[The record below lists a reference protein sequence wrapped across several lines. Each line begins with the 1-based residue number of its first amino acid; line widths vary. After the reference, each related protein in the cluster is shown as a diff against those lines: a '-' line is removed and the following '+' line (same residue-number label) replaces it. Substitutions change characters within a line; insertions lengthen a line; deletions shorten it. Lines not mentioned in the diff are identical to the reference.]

1 MKNKNIKL
9 IIIPLTIV
17 TIITCIVISMQ
28 TYSQYKK
35 ISVITNE
42 KISEI
47 IEYIIKENPAIDTK
61 NIIQILNSNEYKD
74 GEEELKKYGINIEEV
89 NSIIAVQKQMKTNI
103 ILNIILIVSFNA
115 LYMAIIFIYLKQRDK
130 KINQITQYINEI
142 KNRKY
147 DLDINENSE
156 DELSNLKNELYKI
169 TIMLKEESEISRQD
183 KENIKMSV
191 EDISHQLKTPLTSI
205 MIMLDNLKDNPNM
218 DEDTK
223 QRFIF
228 EISKQVDWINWLVIS
243 ILKLS
248 RLEANVVK
256 FSDNKINVKKFIDEI
271 INNLEIPIEIKNQ
284 KIIIEGNE
292 DASFIGDYKW
302 QQEAI
307 TNIIK
312 NAIEHNK
319 ENGKITIK
327 YEENGVRIDEIN
339 VISLSKEAHERYI
352 SKLGGDYEKYKN
364 GAILIDKNINTN
376 NDGKKIQGNIYT
388 WKKGDIITGKIN
400 DTQYNIEILAKTE
413 EIPAGVNILYNPDAF
428 IIVSEDFINRV
439 GYKTI
444 ALYYDSKDA
453 YKLDEEIKQYKQENN
468 ITDNTIQ
475 TFNMEESAR
484 AENAVVLVI
493 SIFLYGFIGVITLIG
508 ITNIF
513 NTITTNMNLRKK
525 EFAMLKSIGM
535 TKKEFNRMIRL
546 ESIFYG
552 LKSLIIGIPIG
563 LLLSYGMY
571 NVFRNSME
579 MEYVL
584 PYKSIVVA
592 VIFVAVVIGI
602 IMKYSMSKI
611 NKQNVIETIRNDNI

>member
-9 IIIPLTIV
+9 IIIPLTIL
-17 TIITCIVISMQ
+17 TIIICVVISMQ

-103 ILNIILIVSFNA
+103 ILNIILIVLFSV

-147 DLDINENSE
+147 DLNINENSE

-183 KENIKMSV
+183 KEKIKMSV

-223 QRFIF
+223 QKFIF

-248 RLEANVVK
+248 RLEADVVK
-256 FSDNKINVKKFIDEI
+256 FSNNKINVKKFIDEI
-271 INNLEIPIEIKNQ
+271 IGNLEIPIEIKNQ
-284 KIIIEGNE
+284 KISIEGDE

-312 NAIEHNK
+312 
-319 ENGKITIK
+319 TF
-327 YEENGVRIDEIN
+327 
-339 VISLSKEAHERYI
+339 L
-352 SKLGGDYEKYKN
+352 
-364 GAILIDKNINTN
+364 
-376 NDGKKIQGNIYT
+376 
-388 WKKGDIITGKIN
+388 
-400 DTQYNIEILAKTE
+400 
-413 EIPAGVNILYNPDAF
+413 
-428 IIVSEDFINRV
+428 FINNFTYRFV
-439 GYKTI
+439 FLVFESTMYI
-444 ALYYDSKDA
+444 
-453 YKLDEEIKQYKQENN
+453 N
-468 ITDNTIQ
+468 ISTHKN
-475 TFNMEESAR
+475 R
-484 AENAVVLVI
+484 AIPLFMYSPINI
-493 SIFLYGFIGVITLIG
+493 PSIYPKFT
-508 ITNIF
+508 TSNIF
-513 NTITTNMNLRKK
+513 I
-525 EFAMLKSIGM
+525 
-535 TKKEFNRMIRL
+535 
-546 ESIFYG
+546 
-552 LKSLIIGIPIG
+552 
-563 LLLSYGMY
+563 
-571 NVFRNSME
+571 
-579 MEYVL
+579 
-584 PYKSIVVA
+584 
-592 VIFVAVVIGI
+592 
-602 IMKYSMSKI
+602 
-611 NKQNVIETIRNDNI
+611 

>member
-1 MKNKNIKL
+1 MKNKNKNIKL

-17 TIITCIVISMQ
+17 TIIICIVISMQ

-74 GEEELKKYGINIEEV
+74 GEKELKKYGINIEEV

-103 ILNIILIVSFNA
+103 ILNIILIVLFSV

-147 DLDINENSE
+147 DLNINENSE

-183 KENIKMSV
+183 KEKIKMSV

-223 QRFIF
+223 QKFIF

-248 RLEANVVK
+248 RLEADVVK
-256 FSDNKINVKKFIDEI
+256 FSNNKINVKKFIDEI
-271 INNLEIPIEIKNQ
+271 IGNLEIPIEIKNQ
-284 KIIIEGNE
+284 KISIEGDE

-327 YEENGVRIDEIN
+327 YEENVLFTKITIIDEGQGIAKEDLKHIFERFYKAQN
-339 VISLSKEAHERYI
+339 SSDNSVGIGLSLA
-352 SKLGGDYEKYKN
+352 
-364 GAILIDKNINTN
+364 KNIIEKN
-376 NDGKKIQGNIYT
+376 NGMINCKSEIGN
-388 WKKGDIITGKIN
+388 G
-400 DTQYNIEILAKTE
+400 TE
-413 EIPAGVNILYNPDAF
+413 F
-428 IIVSEDFINRV
+428 IVK
-439 GYKTI
+439 Y
-444 ALYYDSKDA
+444 
-453 YKLDEEIKQYKQENN
+453 
-468 ITDNTIQ
+468 
-475 TFNMEESAR
+475 
-484 AENAVVLVI
+484 
-493 SIFLYGFIGVITLIG
+493 
-508 ITNIF
+508 
-513 NTITTNMNLRKK
+513 
-525 EFAMLKSIGM
+525 
-535 TKKEFNRMIRL
+535 
-546 ESIFYG
+546 
-552 LKSLIIGIPIG
+552 
-563 LLLSYGMY
+563 
-571 NVFRNSME
+571 
-579 MEYVL
+579 
-584 PYKSIVVA
+584 
-592 VIFVAVVIGI
+592 
-602 IMKYSMSKI
+602 MK
-611 NKQNVIETIRNDNI
+611 

>member
-42 KISEI
+42 KISGI

-61 NIIQILNSNEYKD
+61 NIIQVLNSNEYKD

-103 ILNIILIVSFNA
+103 ILNIILIVLFSV

-147 DLDINENSE
+147 DLNINENSE

-183 KENIKMSV
+183 KEKIKMSV

-223 QRFIF
+223 QKFIF

-248 RLEANVVK
+248 RLEADVVK
-256 FSDNKINVKKFIDEI
+256 FSNNKINVKKFIDEI
-271 INNLEIPIEIKNQ
+271 IGNLEIPIEIKNQ
-284 KIIIEGNE
+284 KISIEGDE

-327 YEENGVRIDEIN
+327 YEENVLFTKITIIDEGQGIAKEDLKHIFERFYKAQN
-339 VISLSKEAHERYI
+339 SSDNSVGIGLSLA
-352 SKLGGDYEKYKN
+352 
-364 GAILIDKNINTN
+364 KNIIEKN
-376 NDGKKIQGNIYT
+376 NGMISCKSELD
-388 WKKGDIITGKIN
+388 KG
-400 DTQYNIEILAKTE
+400 TE
-413 EIPAGVNILYNPDAF
+413 FV
-428 IIVSEDFINRV
+428 
-439 GYKTI
+439 
-444 ALYYDSKDA
+444 
-453 YKLDEEIKQYKQENN
+453 IKY
-468 ITDNTIQ
+468 
-475 TFNMEESAR
+475 
-484 AENAVVLVI
+484 
-493 SIFLYGFIGVITLIG
+493 
-508 ITNIF
+508 
-513 NTITTNMNLRKK
+513 
-525 EFAMLKSIGM
+525 
-535 TKKEFNRMIRL
+535 
-546 ESIFYG
+546 
-552 LKSLIIGIPIG
+552 
-563 LLLSYGMY
+563 
-571 NVFRNSME
+571 
-579 MEYVL
+579 
-584 PYKSIVVA
+584 
-592 VIFVAVVIGI
+592 
-602 IMKYSMSKI
+602 MK
-611 NKQNVIETIRNDNI
+611 

>member
-9 IIIPLTIV
+9 IIIPLTILM
-17 TIITCIVISMQ
+17 IFTCIVISMQ

-47 IEYIIKENPAIDTK
+47 IEYIIKENPSIDTK
-61 NIIQILNSNEYKD
+61 KIIQILNSNEYKV
-74 GEEELKKYGINIEEV
+74 GEEELKKYGINIEEI

-103 ILNIILIVSFNA
+103 ILNIILIVLFSV

-147 DLDINENSE
+147 DLNINENSE

-183 KENIKMSV
+183 KEKIKMSV

-223 QRFIF
+223 QKFIF

-248 RLEANVVK
+248 RLEADVVK
-256 FSDNKINVKKFIDEI
+256 FSNNKINVKKFIDEI
-271 INNLEIPIEIKNQ
+271 IGNLEIPIEIKNQ
-284 KIIIEGNE
+284 NISIEGDE
-292 DASFIGDYKW
+292 DALFIGDYKW

-327 YEENGVRIDEIN
+327 YEENVLFTKITIIDEGQGIAKEDLKHIFERFYKAQN
-339 VISLSKEAHERYI
+339 SSDNSVGIGLSLA
-352 SKLGGDYEKYKN
+352 
-364 GAILIDKNINTN
+364 KNIIEKN
-376 NDGKKIQGNIYT
+376 NGMINCKSEIGN
-388 WKKGDIITGKIN
+388 G
-400 DTQYNIEILAKTE
+400 TE
-413 EIPAGVNILYNPDAF
+413 F
-428 IIVSEDFINRV
+428 IVK
-439 GYKTI
+439 Y
-444 ALYYDSKDA
+444 
-453 YKLDEEIKQYKQENN
+453 
-468 ITDNTIQ
+468 
-475 TFNMEESAR
+475 
-484 AENAVVLVI
+484 
-493 SIFLYGFIGVITLIG
+493 
-508 ITNIF
+508 
-513 NTITTNMNLRKK
+513 
-525 EFAMLKSIGM
+525 
-535 TKKEFNRMIRL
+535 
-546 ESIFYG
+546 
-552 LKSLIIGIPIG
+552 
-563 LLLSYGMY
+563 
-571 NVFRNSME
+571 
-579 MEYVL
+579 
-584 PYKSIVVA
+584 
-592 VIFVAVVIGI
+592 
-602 IMKYSMSKI
+602 MK
-611 NKQNVIETIRNDNI
+611 

>member
-47 IEYIIKENPAIDTK
+47 IEYIIKENPTIDTK

-103 ILNIILIVSFNA
+103 ILNIILIVLFSV

-147 DLDINENSE
+147 DLNINENSE

-183 KENIKMSV
+183 KEKIKMSV

-223 QRFIF
+223 QKFIF

-271 INNLEIPIEIKNQ
+271 IDNLEIPIEIKNQ
-284 KIIIEGNE
+284 KIIIEGNK
-292 DASFIGDYKW
+292 DVSFIGDYKW

-319 ENGKITIK
+319 KNGKITIK
-327 YEENGVRIDEIN
+327 YEENVLFTKITIIDEGQGIAKEDLKHIFERFYKAQN
-339 VISLSKEAHERYI
+339 SSDNSVGIGLSLA
-352 SKLGGDYEKYKN
+352 
-364 GAILIDKNINTN
+364 KNIIEKN
-376 NDGKKIQGNIYT
+376 NGMINCKSEIGN
-388 WKKGDIITGKIN
+388 G
-400 DTQYNIEILAKTE
+400 TE
-413 EIPAGVNILYNPDAF
+413 F
-428 IIVSEDFINRV
+428 IVK
-439 GYKTI
+439 Y
-444 ALYYDSKDA
+444 
-453 YKLDEEIKQYKQENN
+453 
-468 ITDNTIQ
+468 
-475 TFNMEESAR
+475 
-484 AENAVVLVI
+484 
-493 SIFLYGFIGVITLIG
+493 
-508 ITNIF
+508 
-513 NTITTNMNLRKK
+513 
-525 EFAMLKSIGM
+525 
-535 TKKEFNRMIRL
+535 
-546 ESIFYG
+546 
-552 LKSLIIGIPIG
+552 
-563 LLLSYGMY
+563 
-571 NVFRNSME
+571 
-579 MEYVL
+579 
-584 PYKSIVVA
+584 
-592 VIFVAVVIGI
+592 
-602 IMKYSMSKI
+602 MK
-611 NKQNVIETIRNDNI
+611 

>member
-9 IIIPLTIV
+9 IIIPLTIL

-28 TYSQYKK
+28 TYIQYKK

-74 GEEELKKYGINIEEV
+74 GEKEFKKYGINIEEV

-103 ILNIILIVSFNA
+103 ILNISLIVLFSV

-147 DLDINENSE
+147 DLNINENSE

-183 KENIKMSV
+183 KEKIKMSV

-223 QRFIF
+223 QKFIF

-248 RLEANVVK
+248 RLEADVVK
-256 FSDNKINVKKFIDEI
+256 FSNNKINVKKFIDEI
-271 INNLEIPIEIKNQ
+271 IGNLEIPIEIKNQ
-284 KIIIEGNE
+284 KISIEGDE

-327 YEENGVRIDEIN
+327 YEENVLFTKITIIDEGQGIAKEDLKHIFERFYKAQN
-339 VISLSKEAHERYI
+339 SSDNSVGIGLSLA
-352 SKLGGDYEKYKN
+352 
-364 GAILIDKNINTN
+364 KNIIEKN
-376 NDGKKIQGNIYT
+376 NGMINCKSEIGN
-388 WKKGDIITGKIN
+388 G
-400 DTQYNIEILAKTE
+400 TE
-413 EIPAGVNILYNPDAF
+413 F
-428 IIVSEDFINRV
+428 IVK
-439 GYKTI
+439 Y
-444 ALYYDSKDA
+444 
-453 YKLDEEIKQYKQENN
+453 
-468 ITDNTIQ
+468 
-475 TFNMEESAR
+475 
-484 AENAVVLVI
+484 
-493 SIFLYGFIGVITLIG
+493 
-508 ITNIF
+508 
-513 NTITTNMNLRKK
+513 
-525 EFAMLKSIGM
+525 
-535 TKKEFNRMIRL
+535 
-546 ESIFYG
+546 
-552 LKSLIIGIPIG
+552 
-563 LLLSYGMY
+563 
-571 NVFRNSME
+571 
-579 MEYVL
+579 
-584 PYKSIVVA
+584 
-592 VIFVAVVIGI
+592 
-602 IMKYSMSKI
+602 MK
-611 NKQNVIETIRNDNI
+611 

>member
-103 ILNIILIVSFNA
+103 ILNIVLIVLFSV

-147 DLDINENSE
+147 DLNINENSE

-183 KENIKMSV
+183 KEKIKMSV

-223 QRFIF
+223 QKFIF

-248 RLEANVVK
+248 RLEADVVK
-256 FSDNKINVKKFIDEI
+256 FSNNKINVKKFIDEI
-271 INNLEIPIEIKNQ
+271 IGNLEIPIEIKNQ
-284 KIIIEGNE
+284 KISIEGDE

-327 YEENGVRIDEIN
+327 YEENVLFTKITIIDEGQGIAKEDLKHIFERFYKAQN
-339 VISLSKEAHERYI
+339 SSDNSVGIGLSLA
-352 SKLGGDYEKYKN
+352 
-364 GAILIDKNINTN
+364 KNIIEKN
-376 NDGKKIQGNIYT
+376 NGM
-388 WKKGDIITGKIN
+388 IN
-400 DTQYNIEILAKTE
+400 
-413 EIPAGVNILYNPDAF
+413 
-428 IIVSEDFINRV
+428 
-439 GYKTI
+439 
-444 ALYYDSKDA
+444 
-453 YKLDEEIKQYKQENN
+453 
-468 ITDNTIQ
+468 
-475 TFNMEESAR
+475 
-484 AENAVVLVI
+484 
-493 SIFLYGFIGVITLIG
+493 
-508 ITNIF
+508 
-513 NTITTNMNLRKK
+513 
-525 EFAMLKSIGM
+525 
-535 TKKEFNRMIRL
+535 
-546 ESIFYG
+546 
-552 LKSLIIGIPIG
+552 
-563 LLLSYGMY
+563 
-571 NVFRNSME
+571 
-579 MEYVL
+579 
-584 PYKSIVVA
+584 YKSEIGNGTEFIVKY
-592 VIFVAVVIGI
+592 
-602 IMKYSMSKI
+602 MK
-611 NKQNVIETIRNDNI
+611 

>member
-9 IIIPLTIV
+9 IIIPLTILM
-17 TIITCIVISMQ
+17 IFTCIVISMQ

-61 NIIQILNSNEYKD
+61 KIIQILNSNEYKVE
-74 GEEELKKYGINIEEV
+74 EEELKKYGINIEEV
-89 NSIIAVQKQMKTNI
+89 NSIIVVQKQMKTNI
-103 ILNIILIVSFNA
+103 ILNIVLIVLFSV

-256 FSDNKINVKKFIDEI
+256 FSNNKINVKKFIDEI
-271 INNLEIPIEIKNQ
+271 IDNLEIPIEIKNQ

-327 YEENGVRIDEIN
+327 YEENVLFTKITIIDEGQGIAKEDLKHIFERFYKAQN
-339 VISLSKEAHERYI
+339 SSDNSVGIGLSLA
-352 SKLGGDYEKYKN
+352 
-364 GAILIDKNINTN
+364 KNIIEKN
-376 NDGKKIQGNIYT
+376 NGM
-388 WKKGDIITGKIN
+388 IN
-400 DTQYNIEILAKTE
+400 
-413 EIPAGVNILYNPDAF
+413 
-428 IIVSEDFINRV
+428 
-439 GYKTI
+439 
-444 ALYYDSKDA
+444 
-453 YKLDEEIKQYKQENN
+453 
-468 ITDNTIQ
+468 
-475 TFNMEESAR
+475 
-484 AENAVVLVI
+484 
-493 SIFLYGFIGVITLIG
+493 
-508 ITNIF
+508 
-513 NTITTNMNLRKK
+513 
-525 EFAMLKSIGM
+525 
-535 TKKEFNRMIRL
+535 
-546 ESIFYG
+546 
-552 LKSLIIGIPIG
+552 
-563 LLLSYGMY
+563 
-571 NVFRNSME
+571 
-579 MEYVL
+579 
-584 PYKSIVVA
+584 YKSEIGNGTEFIVKY
-592 VIFVAVVIGI
+592 
-602 IMKYSMSKI
+602 MK
-611 NKQNVIETIRNDNI
+611 

>member
-9 IIIPLTIV
+9 IIIPLTILM
-17 TIITCIVISMQ
+17 IFTCIVISIQ

-61 NIIQILNSNEYKD
+61 KIIQILNSNEYKV

-89 NSIIAVQKQMKTNI
+89 NSIVDVKKQMKTNI

-271 INNLEIPIEIKNQ
+271 IDNLEIPIEIKNQ

-327 YEENGVRIDEIN
+327 YEENVLFTKITIIDEGQGIAKEDLKHIFERFYKAQN
-339 VISLSKEAHERYI
+339 SSDNSVGIGLSLA
-352 SKLGGDYEKYKN
+352 
-364 GAILIDKNINTN
+364 KNIIEKN
-376 NDGKKIQGNIYT
+376 NGMINCKSEIGKG
-388 WKKGDIITGKIN
+388 
-400 DTQYNIEILAKTE
+400 TE
-413 EIPAGVNILYNPDAF
+413 F
-428 IIVSEDFINRV
+428 IVK
-439 GYKTI
+439 Y
-444 ALYYDSKDA
+444 
-453 YKLDEEIKQYKQENN
+453 
-468 ITDNTIQ
+468 
-475 TFNMEESAR
+475 
-484 AENAVVLVI
+484 
-493 SIFLYGFIGVITLIG
+493 
-508 ITNIF
+508 
-513 NTITTNMNLRKK
+513 
-525 EFAMLKSIGM
+525 
-535 TKKEFNRMIRL
+535 
-546 ESIFYG
+546 
-552 LKSLIIGIPIG
+552 
-563 LLLSYGMY
+563 
-571 NVFRNSME
+571 
-579 MEYVL
+579 
-584 PYKSIVVA
+584 
-592 VIFVAVVIGI
+592 
-602 IMKYSMSKI
+602 MK
-611 NKQNVIETIRNDNI
+611 

>member
-9 IIIPLTIV
+9 IIIPLTILM
-17 TIITCIVISMQ
+17 IFTCIVISMQ

-35 ISVITNE
+35 ISVITNK

-61 NIIQILNSNEYKD
+61 KIIQILNSNEYKV

-89 NSIIAVQKQMKTNI
+89 NSIVDVQKQMKTNI
-103 ILNIILIVSFNA
+103 ILNIILIVLFNA

-248 RLEANVVK
+248 RLEADVVK
-256 FSDNKINVKKFIDEI
+256 FSNNKINVKKFIDEI
-271 INNLEIPIEIKNQ
+271 IGNLEIPIEIKNQ
-284 KIIIEGNE
+284 KISIEGDE

-327 YEENGVRIDEIN
+327 YEENVLFTKITIIDEGQGIAKEDLKHIFERFYKAQN
-339 VISLSKEAHERYI
+339 SSDNSVGIGLSLA
-352 SKLGGDYEKYKN
+352 
-364 GAILIDKNINTN
+364 KNIIEKN
-376 NDGKKIQGNIYT
+376 NGMINCKSEIGN
-388 WKKGDIITGKIN
+388 G
-400 DTQYNIEILAKTE
+400 TE
-413 EIPAGVNILYNPDAF
+413 F
-428 IIVSEDFINRV
+428 IVK
-439 GYKTI
+439 Y
-444 ALYYDSKDA
+444 
-453 YKLDEEIKQYKQENN
+453 
-468 ITDNTIQ
+468 
-475 TFNMEESAR
+475 
-484 AENAVVLVI
+484 
-493 SIFLYGFIGVITLIG
+493 
-508 ITNIF
+508 
-513 NTITTNMNLRKK
+513 
-525 EFAMLKSIGM
+525 
-535 TKKEFNRMIRL
+535 
-546 ESIFYG
+546 
-552 LKSLIIGIPIG
+552 
-563 LLLSYGMY
+563 
-571 NVFRNSME
+571 
-579 MEYVL
+579 
-584 PYKSIVVA
+584 
-592 VIFVAVVIGI
+592 
-602 IMKYSMSKI
+602 MK
-611 NKQNVIETIRNDNI
+611 

>member
-28 TYSQYKK
+28 TYSQYKE

-42 KISEI
+42 KISGI

-103 ILNIILIVSFNA
+103 ILNIILIVLFSV

-147 DLDINENSE
+147 DLNINENSE
-156 DELSNLKNELYKI
+156 DELSSLKNELYKI

-183 KENIKMSV
+183 KEKIKMSV

-223 QRFIF
+223 QKFIF

-248 RLEANVVK
+248 RLEADVVK
-256 FSDNKINVKKFIDEI
+256 FSNNKINVKKFIDEI
-271 INNLEIPIEIKNQ
+271 IGNLEIPIEIKNQ
-284 KIIIEGNE
+284 KISIEGDE

-327 YEENGVRIDEIN
+327 YEENVLFTKITIIDEGQGIAKEDLKHIFERFYKAQN
-339 VISLSKEAHERYI
+339 SSDNSVGIGLSLA
-352 SKLGGDYEKYKN
+352 
-364 GAILIDKNINTN
+364 KNIIEKN
-376 NDGKKIQGNIYT
+376 NGMINCKSEIGN
-388 WKKGDIITGKIN
+388 G
-400 DTQYNIEILAKTE
+400 TE
-413 EIPAGVNILYNPDAF
+413 F
-428 IIVSEDFINRV
+428 IVK
-439 GYKTI
+439 Y
-444 ALYYDSKDA
+444 
-453 YKLDEEIKQYKQENN
+453 
-468 ITDNTIQ
+468 
-475 TFNMEESAR
+475 
-484 AENAVVLVI
+484 
-493 SIFLYGFIGVITLIG
+493 
-508 ITNIF
+508 
-513 NTITTNMNLRKK
+513 
-525 EFAMLKSIGM
+525 
-535 TKKEFNRMIRL
+535 
-546 ESIFYG
+546 
-552 LKSLIIGIPIG
+552 
-563 LLLSYGMY
+563 
-571 NVFRNSME
+571 
-579 MEYVL
+579 
-584 PYKSIVVA
+584 
-592 VIFVAVVIGI
+592 
-602 IMKYSMSKI
+602 MK
-611 NKQNVIETIRNDNI
+611 

>member
-9 IIIPLTIV
+9 IIIPLTILM
-17 TIITCIVISMQ
+17 IFTCIVISMQ

-47 IEYIIKENPAIDTK
+47 IEYIIKENPSIDTK
-61 NIIQILNSNEYKD
+61 KIIQILNSNEYKV
-74 GEEELKKYGINIEEV
+74 GEEELKKYGINIEKI

-103 ILNIILIVSFNA
+103 ILNIILIVLFSV

-142 KNRKY
+142 KNKKY
-147 DLDINENSE
+147 DLNINENSE

-183 KENIKMSV
+183 KEKIKMSV

-223 QRFIF
+223 QKFIF

-248 RLEANVVK
+248 RLEADVVK
-256 FSDNKINVKKFIDEI
+256 FSNNKINVKKFIDEI
-271 INNLEIPIEIKNQ
+271 IGNLEIPIEIKNQ
-284 KIIIEGNE
+284 KISIEGDE

-327 YEENGVRIDEIN
+327 YEENVLFTKITIIDEGQGIAKEDLKHIFERFYKAQN
-339 VISLSKEAHERYI
+339 SSDNSVGIGLSLA
-352 SKLGGDYEKYKN
+352 
-364 GAILIDKNINTN
+364 KNIIEKN
-376 NDGKKIQGNIYT
+376 NGMINCKSEIGN
-388 WKKGDIITGKIN
+388 G
-400 DTQYNIEILAKTE
+400 TE
-413 EIPAGVNILYNPDAF
+413 F
-428 IIVSEDFINRV
+428 IVK
-439 GYKTI
+439 Y
-444 ALYYDSKDA
+444 
-453 YKLDEEIKQYKQENN
+453 
-468 ITDNTIQ
+468 
-475 TFNMEESAR
+475 
-484 AENAVVLVI
+484 
-493 SIFLYGFIGVITLIG
+493 
-508 ITNIF
+508 
-513 NTITTNMNLRKK
+513 
-525 EFAMLKSIGM
+525 
-535 TKKEFNRMIRL
+535 
-546 ESIFYG
+546 
-552 LKSLIIGIPIG
+552 
-563 LLLSYGMY
+563 
-571 NVFRNSME
+571 
-579 MEYVL
+579 
-584 PYKSIVVA
+584 
-592 VIFVAVVIGI
+592 
-602 IMKYSMSKI
+602 MK
-611 NKQNVIETIRNDNI
+611 

>member
-9 IIIPLTIV
+9 IIIPLTIL
-17 TIITCIVISMQ
+17 TIIICIVISIQ

-42 KISEI
+42 KISGI

-103 ILNIILIVSFNA
+103 ILNIILIVLFSV

-147 DLDINENSE
+147 DLNINENSE

-223 QRFIF
+223 QKFIF

-248 RLEANVVK
+248 RLEADVVK
-256 FSDNKINVKKFIDEI
+256 FSNNKINVKKFIDEI
-271 INNLEIPIEIKNQ
+271 IGNLEIPIEIKNQ
-284 KIIIEGNE
+284 KISIEGDE

-327 YEENGVRIDEIN
+327 YEENVLFTKITIIDEGQGIAKEDLKHIFERFYKAQN
-339 VISLSKEAHERYI
+339 SSDNSVGIGLSLA
-352 SKLGGDYEKYKN
+352 
-364 GAILIDKNINTN
+364 KNIIEKN
-376 NDGKKIQGNIYT
+376 NGMINCKSEIGN
-388 WKKGDIITGKIN
+388 G
-400 DTQYNIEILAKTE
+400 TE
-413 EIPAGVNILYNPDAF
+413 F
-428 IIVSEDFINRV
+428 IVK
-439 GYKTI
+439 Y
-444 ALYYDSKDA
+444 
-453 YKLDEEIKQYKQENN
+453 
-468 ITDNTIQ
+468 
-475 TFNMEESAR
+475 
-484 AENAVVLVI
+484 
-493 SIFLYGFIGVITLIG
+493 
-508 ITNIF
+508 
-513 NTITTNMNLRKK
+513 
-525 EFAMLKSIGM
+525 
-535 TKKEFNRMIRL
+535 
-546 ESIFYG
+546 
-552 LKSLIIGIPIG
+552 
-563 LLLSYGMY
+563 
-571 NVFRNSME
+571 
-579 MEYVL
+579 
-584 PYKSIVVA
+584 
-592 VIFVAVVIGI
+592 
-602 IMKYSMSKI
+602 MK
-611 NKQNVIETIRNDNI
+611 

>member
-9 IIIPLTIV
+9 IIIPLTIL
-17 TIITCIVISMQ
+17 TIVICVVISMQ

-47 IEYIIKENPAIDTK
+47 IEYIIKENSAIDTK

-103 ILNIILIVSFNA
+103 ILNIILIVLFSV

-147 DLDINENSE
+147 DLNINENSE

-183 KENIKMSV
+183 KEKIKMSV

-223 QRFIF
+223 QKFIF

-271 INNLEIPIEIKNQ
+271 IDNLEIPIEIKNQ
-284 KIIIEGNE
+284 KIIIEGNK
-292 DASFIGDYKW
+292 DVSFIGDYKW

-319 ENGKITIK
+319 KNGKITIK
-327 YEENGVRIDEIN
+327 YEENVLFTKITIIDE
-339 VISLSKEAHERYI
+339 
-352 SKLGGDYEKYKN
+352 GQG
-364 GAILIDKNINTN
+364 IDKEDLKHIFERFYKAQNSSDNSVGI
-376 NDGKKIQGNIYT
+376 GLS
-388 WKKGDIITGKIN
+388 
-400 DTQYNIEILAKTE
+400 LAKNIIEKNNGMINCKSEIGNGTE
-413 EIPAGVNILYNPDAF
+413 F
-428 IIVSEDFINRV
+428 IVK
-439 GYKTI
+439 Y
-444 ALYYDSKDA
+444 
-453 YKLDEEIKQYKQENN
+453 
-468 ITDNTIQ
+468 
-475 TFNMEESAR
+475 
-484 AENAVVLVI
+484 
-493 SIFLYGFIGVITLIG
+493 
-508 ITNIF
+508 
-513 NTITTNMNLRKK
+513 
-525 EFAMLKSIGM
+525 
-535 TKKEFNRMIRL
+535 
-546 ESIFYG
+546 
-552 LKSLIIGIPIG
+552 
-563 LLLSYGMY
+563 
-571 NVFRNSME
+571 
-579 MEYVL
+579 
-584 PYKSIVVA
+584 
-592 VIFVAVVIGI
+592 
-602 IMKYSMSKI
+602 MK
-611 NKQNVIETIRNDNI
+611 

>member
-9 IIIPLTIV
+9 IIIPLTILM
-17 TIITCIVISMQ
+17 IFTCIVISMQ

-47 IEYIIKENPAIDTK
+47 IEYIIKENPSIDTK
-61 NIIQILNSNEYKD
+61 KIIQILNSNEYKV
-74 GEEELKKYGINIEEV
+74 GEEELKKYGINIEEI
-89 NSIIAVQKQMKTNI
+89 NSIIAVRKQMKTNI
-103 ILNIILIVSFNA
+103 ILNIILIVLFSV

-147 DLDINENSE
+147 DLNINENSE

-183 KENIKMSV
+183 KEKIKMSV

-223 QRFIF
+223 KKFIF

-248 RLEANVVK
+248 RLEADVVK
-256 FSDNKINVKKFIDEI
+256 FSNNKINVKKFIDEI
-271 INNLEIPIEIKNQ
+271 IGNLEIPIEIKNQ
-284 KIIIEGNE
+284 KISIEGDE

-327 YEENGVRIDEIN
+327 YEENVLFTKITIIDEGQGIAKEDLKHIFERFYKAQN
-339 VISLSKEAHERYI
+339 SSDNSVGIGLSLA
-352 SKLGGDYEKYKN
+352 
-364 GAILIDKNINTN
+364 KNIIEKN
-376 NDGKKIQGNIYT
+376 NGMINCKSEIGN
-388 WKKGDIITGKIN
+388 G
-400 DTQYNIEILAKTE
+400 TE
-413 EIPAGVNILYNPDAF
+413 F
-428 IIVSEDFINRV
+428 IVK
-439 GYKTI
+439 Y
-444 ALYYDSKDA
+444 
-453 YKLDEEIKQYKQENN
+453 
-468 ITDNTIQ
+468 
-475 TFNMEESAR
+475 
-484 AENAVVLVI
+484 
-493 SIFLYGFIGVITLIG
+493 
-508 ITNIF
+508 
-513 NTITTNMNLRKK
+513 
-525 EFAMLKSIGM
+525 
-535 TKKEFNRMIRL
+535 
-546 ESIFYG
+546 
-552 LKSLIIGIPIG
+552 
-563 LLLSYGMY
+563 
-571 NVFRNSME
+571 
-579 MEYVL
+579 
-584 PYKSIVVA
+584 
-592 VIFVAVVIGI
+592 
-602 IMKYSMSKI
+602 MK
-611 NKQNVIETIRNDNI
+611 